1 MFSLF
6 FSFSGRLRRRSY
18 WGVLLTW
25 QAIRIGM
32 PILWYSLMSMP
43 GSEFDIQ
50 DTTYDDP
57 AFYEA
62 TNLYLVLSLIAA
74 VSMVSATWR
83 RLHDINA
90 NGFWAILSLIPVI
103 DFFTMVILGCIDS
116 QPGTNR
122 YGVNPKGEATYYIP
136 GANEEVRTKELLDL
150 VKLYEK
156 GYLTEEEFKKQ
167 KAKLLGE

>member
-6 FSFSGRLRRRSY
+6 FSFRGRLRRRAY
-18 WGVLLTW
+18 WGVLLAW
-25 QAIRIGM
+25 QVLRLGA
-32 PILWYSLMSMP
+32 PILWYSITSMP

-50 DTTYDDP
+50 DTTYEDP

-62 TNLYLVLSLIAA
+62 TNIYLVLSAIAA

-90 NGFWAILSLIPVI
+90 SGFWAILSLIPII

-122 YGVNPKGEATYYIP
+122 YGVNPKGEVSYYIP

>member
-6 FSFSGRLRRRSY
+6 FSFNGRLRRRGY

-25 QAIRIGM
+25 QLIRIGM

-43 GSEFDIQ
+43 GAEFDIQ
-50 DTTYDDP
+50 DTTYEDP

-62 TNLYLVLSLIAA
+62 THLYFILSAVAA
-74 VSMVSATWR
+74 ISVVSATWR

-90 NGFWAILSLIPVI
+90 SGFWAIMSLIPVI

-122 YGVNPKGEATYYIP
+122 YGVNPKGEASFYIP

-150 VKLYEK
+150 AALYEK
-156 GYLTEEEFKKQ
+156 GYLSEEEFKKQ

>member
-1 MFSLF
+1 MLSLF
-6 FSFSGRLRRRSY
+6 FSFKGRLRRRSY
-18 WGVLLTW
+18 WGVLLSW

-32 PILWYSLMSMP
+32 PILWYALTSMP
-43 GSEFDIQ
+43 GAEFDIE
-50 DTTYDDP
+50 DTTYEDP

-62 TNLYLVLSLIAA
+62 TNLYLVLSAIAA
-74 VSMVSATWR
+74 ISMVSATWR

-90 NGFWAILSLIPVI
+90 SGFWAILSLIPVI

-122 YGVNPKGEATYYIP
+122 YGVNPKGQASFYIP
-136 GANEEVRTKELLDL
+136 SANEEVRTKELLDL
-150 VKLYEK
+150 AALYEK
-156 GYLTEEEFKKQ
+156 GYLSKEEFETQ